1 MNPVDRIEQAIGQMH
16 LTTRA
21 RTDGRIL
28 DGAYAALERATQG
41 QAAVSQRVIHRIT
54 FTSPIVVFGAVAAV
68 IGIVASV
75 ALMLW
80 SRSGLDIRRLSE
92 ALVKVENICTATCLP
107 GQAEPS
113 QQQWA
118 SRSLS
123 INMLKLGDKYLM
135 SDLSAGIIKTKASA
149 SSSTVTDALPEN
161 LMAVAEE
168 KMALAFGLVPSV
180 IAENPLAE
188 NVTWRRV
195 DRSGIEAASA
205 GTEVYDLTWTDQD
218 GGTQVHRWRYFVD
231 GRTSLPSKIEFY
243 TREFSSPGYSLS
255 RYVLVSY
262 PTQEEVQ
269 TLAVSVFGAEN
280 QGQRPASGYPEYM
293 STPGSYRRNGL

>member
-1 MNPVDRIEQAIGQMH
+1 MNPVDRIERAIGQMH

-21 RTDGRIL
+21 RTDRWIL
-28 DGAYAALERATQG
+28 DGACTALERATQG
-41 QAAVSQRVIHRIT
+41 QAAVSQRVIHRVT
-54 FTSPIVVFGAVAAV
+54 LTSPIVVFGAVAAA

-75 ALMLW
+75 ALVLW
-80 SRSGLDIRRLSE
+80 SRSGLDIQRVSE

-123 INMLKLGDKYLM
+123 INMLKMGDKYLM
-135 SDLSAGIIKTKASA
+135 WDLSAGIIKTKASA
-149 SSSTVTDALPEN
+149 SSSTVTEALPEN

-168 KMALAFGLVPSV
+168 RMALTFGLVPSV
-180 IAENPLAE
+180 IAEDPLAE

-195 DRSGIEAASA
+195 DRSVIEAASG

-218 GGTQVHRWRYFVD
+218 GGAQVHRWRYFVD

-243 TREFSSPGYSLS
+243 TREFSSPDYSLS

-269 TLAVSVFGAEN
+269 TLATSVFGAEN

-293 STPGSYRRNGL
+293 STPGSYRRNGP